1 MCCCQKRAQFF
12 DAQWRVIEDKSL
24 AGNLQDKA
32 ARTVLAPAACLYAAG
47 RAMEAEIR
55 FGT

>member
-12 DAQWRVIEDKSL
+12 DAQWRTTEEEKS
-24 AGNLQDKA
+24 QPKA
-32 ARTVLAPAACLYAAG
+32 ARTVLALAACLHAAG
-47 RAMEAEIR
+47 RAMRAQIR